1 MTENREMR
9 PNGFL
14 SLILAI
20 ILGFI
25 VLIIASGTIW
35 AFSKGKISFGSVHK
49 PSTRSLFTNEQNR
62 PAPADIIA
70 RDPDG
75 KTAVF
80 GDIGLLRAATADK
93 KAVTVI
99 ISPFMPYDSADL
111 AFQEELVQKTRSMRA
126 FVLDWFRSRTI
137 GEIGKLGESGVKGAL
152 LEGINKLLVLG
163 KIETVYFSEYMVIE

>member
-1 MTENREMR
+1 MTENSGLR

-14 SLILAI
+14 SLMLVI

-25 VLIIASGTIW
+25 VFLIASGTIW
-35 AFSKGKISFGSVHK
+35 AFSKGTITFGSGNRTA
-49 PSTRSLFTNEQNR
+49 SRSLFTSEQNR

-70 RDPDG
+70 RDPAG

-99 ISPFMPYDSADL
+99 VAPFMPYDSADL

-126 FVLDWFRSRTI
+126 LVLEWFRSRTI
-137 GEIGKLGESGVKGAL
+137 GEIGKLGESGVKSAL
-152 LEGINKLLVLG
+152 LEGINKILVLG
-163 KIETVYFSEYMVIE
+163 KIETVYFSEYMVLE

>member
-1 MTENREMR
+1 MPRNSEIRS
-9 PNGFL
+9 NGFL
-14 SLILAI
+14 FLILVI

-25 VLIIASGTIW
+25 VLLIASGTIW
-35 AFSKGKISFGSVHK
+35 AFSKGKISFGSGK
-49 PSTRSLFTNEQNR
+49 KTSSRSLFTSEQNR

-70 RDPDG
+70 RDPAG

-80 GDIGLLRAATADK
+80 GDIGLLRATTADK

-99 ISPFMPYDSADL
+99 ISPFMPYDSVDL

-137 GEIGKLGESGVKGAL
+137 GEIGKLGESGVKSAL
-152 LEGINKLLVLG
+152 LDGINKLLVLG
-163 KIETVYFSEYMVIE
+163 KIETIYFSEYMVIE

>member
-1 MTENREMR
+1 MPRNSEIRS
-9 PNGFL
+9 NGFL
-14 SLILAI
+14 FLILVI

-25 VLIIASGTIW
+25 VLLIASGTIW
-35 AFSKGKISFGSVHK
+35 AFSKGKISFGSGK
-49 PSTRSLFTNEQNR
+49 KTSSRSLFTSEQNR

-70 RDPDG
+70 RDPAG

-80 GDIGLLRAATADK
+80 GDIGLLRATTADK

-99 ISPFMPYDSADL
+99 ISPFMPYDSVDL

>member
-1 MTENREMR
+1 MPGNSEMR
-9 PNGFL
+9 SNGFL
-14 SLILAI
+14 ALVLAI

-25 VLIIASGTIW
+25 VLVIASGTIW
-35 AFSKGKISFGSVHK
+35 AFSKGNFPSGSGHG
-49 PSTRSLFTNEQNR
+49 PASRSLFTSEQDR

-99 ISPFMPYDSADL
+99 VSPFMPYDSLDL

-126 FVLDWFRSRTI
+126 FVLEWFRSRTI
-137 GEIGKLGESGVKGAL
+137 GEIGKLGESGVKSAL

-163 KIETVYFSEYMVIE
+163 KIKTIYFSEYMVLE